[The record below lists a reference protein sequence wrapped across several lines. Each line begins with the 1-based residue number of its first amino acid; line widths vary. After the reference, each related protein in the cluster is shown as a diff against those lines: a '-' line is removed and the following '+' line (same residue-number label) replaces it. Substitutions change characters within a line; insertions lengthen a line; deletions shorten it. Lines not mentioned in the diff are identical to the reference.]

1 VVVQWWRLENP
12 VRGSRNTDFFLR
24 VRLGTEPAS
33 LLPTGE
39 DWVVKSSIRE
49 AGSVKEG
56 VFATQ

>member
-1 VVVQWWRLENP
+1 MENP

-49 AGSVKEG
+49 AGGVKEG